1 MTSTQQKEF
10 LMANRDKL
18 EKTHD
23 RLMRAVAS
31 ITSGEDWRR
40 MLDVAG
46 RFHTYSPGNVFL
58 VLAQR
63 PDATR
68 VAGFNTWRKL
78 GRQVK
83 AGEHG
88 IAILAPCLYR
98 AHRGDGE
105 VAEDAEESR
114 ALRGFRVVHVF
125 DLEQTVGQPL
135 EEVAPVSLAG
145 DAPAELW
152 ERLAAQVAAAG
163 FHLLRG
169 DCRPANA
176 TTHFHSRAVV
186 VGTHLSPAQACKS
199 LCHELAHVRLHD
211 GGEYARGC
219 RGVTEVEAESVAY
232 LVCSAAG
239 LPTEEYT
246 FPYVALWA
254 GGDVKMVRQTS
265 ARVIGCAREILRESG
280 LGSADGG
287 CPES

>member
-1 MTSTQQKEF
+1 
-10 LMANRDKL
+10 MADRDKL
-18 EKTHD
+18 EESHD
-23 RLMRAVAS
+23 RLVRAVAS

-40 MLDVAG
+40 MLDVAR
-46 RFHTYSPGNVFL
+46 RFHTYSPSNVFL
-58 VLAQR
+58 ILAQR
-63 PDATR
+63 PDATH

-78 GRQVK
+78 GRRVK

-98 AHRGDGE
+98 SRRGDGE

-114 ALRGFRVVHVF
+114 VLRGFRVVHVF

-135 EEVAPVSLAG
+135 EEVAPVPLAG

-152 ERLAAQVAAAG
+152 ERLAAQISAAG

-176 TTHFHSRAVV
+176 TTDFHSRSVV
-186 VGTHLSPAQACKS
+186 VETRLSAAQACKS

-239 LPTEEYT
+239 LSTEEYT

-254 GGDVKMVRQTS
+254 GGDVEGVRRTS

-280 LGSADGG
+280 LGSDEGG
-287 CPES
+287 CSAS